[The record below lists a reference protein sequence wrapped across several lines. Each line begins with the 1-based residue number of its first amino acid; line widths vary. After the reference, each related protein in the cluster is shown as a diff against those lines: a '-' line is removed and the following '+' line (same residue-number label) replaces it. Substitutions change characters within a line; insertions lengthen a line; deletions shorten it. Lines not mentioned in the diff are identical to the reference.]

1 VGLAHTRL
9 KILDLSSAGHQPMTN
24 GERNIAV
31 VYNGEV
37 YNYRDL
43 KTELNDTP
51 TAWRSG
57 SDTEVILRGYE
68 RRGDDIVPKLRGM
81 FAFAI
86 WDNARRRL
94 LLARDPLG
102 IKPLYY
108 YATGSIF
115 VFASEVRALLASGIV
130 PRKLSSAGLVSY
142 LRVGSVHEPLTMIE
156 GVRSLPAGQTLTI
169 EVGYDGD
176 LEIREAS
183 VAHNVWPGNPIGR
196 HEKRADLVA
205 ELRGKLEHA
214 VRSHLVSDVPLA
226 AFLSGG
232 IDSSAIVGLMSRV
245 ASEKPKTFTVVFD
258 EKEFSERNFARSV
271 AERYGTEHH
280 EVLLS
285 EDRLLALLPRALAA
299 MDQPSMDGV
308 NTYVVAK
315 AVKDS
320 GITVALSGLGSD
332 ELFAGYPSF
341 RRAQLIS
348 RLKVA
353 PSLLRRVVARAGRA
367 TLGSSRRADKL
378 WDLAVSDASPLAAYT
393 VSRRLFADADIA
405 GLLLDQSAL
414 LSHAIG
420 ASTRNFQVDEDD
432 PVNAVSAFELSG
444 YMRNTLLRDA
454 DQMSMA
460 VALETRVPF
469 LDADLV
475 HFVLGIP
482 GEWKLDRS
490 RPKPLLLDAVGDL
503 IPETVWKRPK
513 MGFVLPFSR
522 WMQSTL
528 RKDIED
534 AVFDN
539 AGFARIGLTRSVSQ
553 VWDNFADGSGKE
565 TWGRPWALYVLRQ
578 WCELNRISL

>member
-1 VGLAHTRL
+1 
-9 KILDLSSAGHQPMTN
+9 
-24 GERNIAV
+24 
-31 VYNGEV
+31 
-37 YNYRDL
+37 
-43 KTELNDTP
+43 
-51 TAWRSG
+51 
-57 SDTEVILRGYE
+57 
-68 RRGDDIVPKLRGM
+68 M

-196 HEKRADLVA
+196 HEKRAELVA